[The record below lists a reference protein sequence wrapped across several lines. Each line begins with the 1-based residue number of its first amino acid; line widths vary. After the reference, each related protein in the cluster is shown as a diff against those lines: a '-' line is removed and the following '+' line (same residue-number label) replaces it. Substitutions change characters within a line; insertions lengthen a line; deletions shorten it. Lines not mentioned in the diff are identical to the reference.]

1 MKASRGGSE
10 KMGKMRERSVH
21 KGCTS
26 RETRDNNDND
36 ANNNN
41 NNNNDDDGDDDDDNN
56 NINNSINISH
66 QPSATL
72 RQPSPTP
79 QEPHDHI
86 VSHITDAVEM
96 VNQ

>member
-41 NNNNDDDGDDDDDNN
+41 NNNDDDGDDDDDNN
-56 NINNSINISH
+56 NINNSINTSH

-79 QEPHDHI
+79 HYHI
-86 VSHITDAVEM
+86 VSHITDAVEV